1 MVTNPLIIINPD
13 ATDATRAEKY
23 FKTINMDYVLCTHSD
38 NMLKYLKNHVKN
50 GHSDVII
57 CGGDGSVNHFI
68 NSYMKLNSS
77 ERNKISL
84 GIIPC
89 GKAND
94 LVRVFKIPTNIDK
107 AYNIIKNKRTQNIDI
122 IKVNGYY
129 FVTGGCLGFGTDVAS
144 AVIKFS
150 STYLGR
156 FFNRLWKH
164 LTYFLFA
171 IQKVFFG
178 YCSVDYPTINGD
190 KLDKKYM
197 IIAIMNQS
205 FIGKRFLLSPKSIN
219 NDGKLELVLVPKSNP
234 MKEFN
239 NINRITKGL
248 SIKGLSCEEYNK
260 VKIQI
265 ESKFDFMADGEI
277 ICKDDNFEF
286 ELITKAI
293 KVYY

>member
-13 ATDATRAEKY
+13 ATDAIKAERY
-23 FKTINMDYVLCTHSD
+23 FKAISMDYISCTHSD
-38 NMLKYLKNHVKN
+38 NLFKYLKDHVKDGN
-50 GHSDVII
+50 SEVII

-68 NSYMKLNSS
+68 NSYMKLSSS
-77 ERNKISL
+77 ERDKISL

-94 LVRVFKIPTNIDK
+94 LVRILNIPTDIGK
-107 AYNIIKNKRTQNIDI
+107 AYHKIKKKRIQSIDL
-122 IKVNGYY
+122 IKVNDYY

-164 LTYFLFA
+164 LIYFLFA

-178 YCSVDYPTINGD
+178 YNYVNKLVINGD
-190 KLDKKYM
+190 KLNNKYM
-197 IIAIMNQS
+197 ILAIMNQP

-219 NDGKLELVLVPKSNP
+219 DDGKFELVLVSKLNSIR
-234 MKEFN
+234 EFN
-239 NINRITKGL
+239 NINRI
-248 SIKGLSCEEYNK
+248 IKGLNIKDLSCKKYDK

-265 ESKFDFMADGEI
+265 ESKLNFMADGEI
-277 ICKDDNFEF
+277 ICKDNNFEF
-286 ELITKAI
+286 ELIKKAI
-293 KVYY
+293 NVYY